1 MRGKIGQKK
10 PEFHKKTSIL
20 IPNKR
25 FEDSKETK
33 RQKKL
38 VFQKKRGITIYVKAN
53 ITVKDNTCSSA
64 YVSGIWIPGAFALIT
79 TGKG

>member
-1 MRGKIGQKK
+1 MGEVKNWTKK

-33 RQKKL
+33 RQEKL
-38 VFQKKRGITIYVKAN
+38 VLQKNGVTRYVKTS
-53 ITVKDNTCSSA
+53 ITVNDNTCSSA
-64 YVSGIWIPGAFALIT
+64 YVSGI
-79 TGKG
+79 

>member
-33 RQKKL
+33 RQEKL
-38 VFQKKRGITIYVKAN
+38 VLQKKWGNQICKNEYYCK
-53 ITVKDNTCSSA
+53 
-64 YVSGIWIPGAFALIT
+64 
-79 TGKG
+79 

>member
-1 MRGKIGQKK
+1 MRGKNWTKK

-38 VFQKKRGITIYVKAN
+38 VFQKKKG
-53 ITVKDNTCSSA
+53 DNHICKNE
-64 YVSGIWIPGAFALIT
+64 YYC
-79 TGKG
+79 KR